1 MPVFNAQLFENTAD
15 GKQKLGPAVLAK
27 EGPFFQVLVSIPQPL
42 AEFYTKNKTPLPAP
56 VAGIALVDT
65 GASKSCVHGPIM
77 KRLQVSPIGVATSHT
92 AAGPV
97 PHSLYP
103 AHFTFP
109 TAKIEIDFA
118 AVVGVDLSGQTIG
131 GQQLIALIG
140 RDVLAMGMFIYN
152 GSTGSYSFA
161 I

>member
-27 EGPFFQVLVSIPQPL
+27 EGPFFEVLVAIPQPL
-42 AEFYTKNKTPLPAP
+42 AEFYTKTKTPLLTPI
-56 VAGIALVDT
+56 AGIALVDT
-65 GASKSCVHGPIM
+65 
-77 KRLQVSPIGVATSHT
+77 
-92 AAGPV
+92 
-97 PHSLYP
+97 
-103 AHFTFP
+103 
-109 TAKIEIDFA
+109 

-131 GQQLIALIG
+131 GQQLIALLG